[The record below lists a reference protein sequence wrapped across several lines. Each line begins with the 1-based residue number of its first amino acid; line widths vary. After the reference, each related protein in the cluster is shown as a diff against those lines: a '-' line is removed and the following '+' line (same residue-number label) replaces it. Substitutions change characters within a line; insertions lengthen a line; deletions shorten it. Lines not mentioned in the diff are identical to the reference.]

1 MMGMCNH
8 QEDYINIIEYSSLGL
23 TAFLF
28 FLKNVTF
35 LLVSFISYFLL

>member
-1 MMGMCNH
+1 MMVMWHH
-8 QEDYINIIEYSSLGL
+8 QEDYISIIEFSSLGL

-35 LLVSFISYFLL
+35 LLVSFIFYFLL